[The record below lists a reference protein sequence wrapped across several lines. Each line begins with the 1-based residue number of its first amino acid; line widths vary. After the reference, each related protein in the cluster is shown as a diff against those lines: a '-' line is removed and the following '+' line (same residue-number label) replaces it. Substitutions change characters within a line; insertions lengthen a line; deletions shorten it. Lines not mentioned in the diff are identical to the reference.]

1 MTISVV
7 IPTRDRSDSI
17 VKTIES
23 VLENDHAA
31 FELIV
36 IDQSHDRRTEWA
48 VRPFAGDGRLR
59 YFHTTAQGVA
69 QNRNDG
75 IRLAVGEWIA
85 MTDDDCQVPSDWLRE
100 IAAAFAANPRTG
112 VVIGNVLAA
121 PHDRRTGFIQSYVR
135 REPYLART
143 IWEKHRI
150 EGIGGNLAVKKNLW
164 ETLGGFDEM
173 LGAGT
178 PFCAAEETDFVIRAL
193 LRGQAVYETPRVW
206 VTHSGFRTFEQGET
220 LIQGYILGLT
230 AMYAKHFKCA
240 NWSVVIPFFHLVWRW
255 AFQKPVVDF
264 EHLPSRWLRL
274 GGFARGMIG
283 GMRTP
288 VNRSK
293 WIFEN
298 RCVEEQTS

>member
-100 IAAAFAANPRTG
+100 IAAAFGRGSSLEMSWP
-112 VVIGNVLAA
+112 
-121 PHDRRTGFIQSYVR
+121 RRTTVALGSFKVMCGASRIWHAPFGRNIASR
-135 REPYLART
+135 GLAE
-143 IWEKHRI
+143 I
-150 EGIGGNLAVKKNLW
+150 
-164 ETLGGFDEM
+164 
-173 LGAGT
+173 
-178 PFCAAEETDFVIRAL
+178 
-193 LRGQAVYETPRVW
+193 
-206 VTHSGFRTFEQGET
+206 
-220 LIQGYILGLT
+220 
-230 AMYAKHFKCA
+230 
-240 NWSVVIPFFHLVWRW
+240 
-255 AFQKPVVDF
+255 
-264 EHLPSRWLRL
+264 
-274 GGFARGMIG
+274 
-283 GMRTP
+283 
-288 VNRSK
+288 
-293 WIFEN
+293 
-298 RCVEEQTS
+298 